1 MPRHKPPHCQVS
13 FHFYSLRSHAK
24 RIEPAPACAS
34 SRNMLRTR
42 PEWRGRNHRKN
53 TKTVERPR
61 ARRWYPRS
69 SVVQCRACQM
79 ERDSGGAAGRTAKRC
94 CRQWALPDTQG
105 KSLATG
111 LGSVRPPAEC
121 VPARAAGSA
130 SPHSAALPCAAAIAP
145 PGRRRLEQPHDRG
158 GYRARSRGPPPR
170 PSQLHAP
177 AHECMLA
184 PKQVQADGR
193 ATAARRRPTGV
204 SRCWPADEVA
214 GPWWLCRAPV
224 ADAWQAC
231 LPSGRTQP

>member
-1 MPRHKPPHCQVS
+1 MRS
-13 FHFYSLRSHAK
+13 ASSLRQ
-24 RIEPAPACAS
+24 RVQAPATCCGRGPSGAAATIG
-34 SRNMLRTR
+34 RTR
-42 PEWRGRNHRKN
+42 KRSRGPERG
-53 TKTVERPR
+53 
-61 ARRWYPRS
+61 
-69 SVVQCRACQM
+69 
-79 ERDSGGAAGRTAKRC
+79 GGTRGAAWCSAGLAKWKGTAAGRTAKRC

-105 KSLATG
+105 MSLATG

-145 PGRRRLEQPHDRG
+145 PGRRRLEQPHNRG